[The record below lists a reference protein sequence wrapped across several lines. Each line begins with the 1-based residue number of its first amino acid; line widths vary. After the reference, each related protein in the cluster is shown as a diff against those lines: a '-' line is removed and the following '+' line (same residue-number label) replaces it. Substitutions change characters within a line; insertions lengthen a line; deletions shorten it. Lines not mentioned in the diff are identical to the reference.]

1 MRAHEF
7 GCPLVLAASGLG
19 VIALCQAAAQQVL
32 EFHSGH
38 EQGGVMW
45 IQTAIRLVA
54 QHEAVITVVDDE
66 ALGDA
71 VDSVVQRFLG
81 LLGAFL
87 GGTQFRRGG
96 HLARDVPAGAA
107 VAEETAVRTMH
118 RRAADRY
125 MQQRAILARQGIAKI
140 TEWPACL
147 ECCLVLCPSIRRYV
161 AGERQVPAMLADTAP
176 A

>member
-71 VDSVVQRFLG
+71 VDSVVQRFPRP
-81 LLGAFL
+81 A
-87 GGTQFRRGG
+87 RR
-96 HLARDVPAGAA
+96 VPWRHAIPP
-107 VAEETAVRTMH
+107 
-118 RRAADRY
+118 RRSP
-125 MQQRAILARQGIAKI
+125 RA
-140 TEWPACL
+140 
-147 ECCLVLCPSIRRYV
+147 
-161 AGERQVPAMLADTAP
+161 
-176 A
+176 